1 MLILACVVASYADPD
16 AAGDAAAYG
25 GMSFNRELPYV
36 PRYRYVRFIFSG
48 FIQNYTYF
56 HFVPFAFLLNVSASK
71 TSSITKV

>member
-48 FIQNYTYF
+48 FIQN
-56 HFVPFAFLLNVSASK
+56 
-71 TSSITKV
+71 